1 MTLSMI
7 WFINGFFLAGDDAAP
22 GGGDDRSAA
31 DMCNGAADGVEAEVA
46 GVCKN
51 CTKLGTY
58 LIVEVGSSEILKA
71 KQKLGVTFNFN
82 K

>member
-7 WFINGFFLAGDDAAP
+7 CCINGFFLAGDDAAA

-46 GVCKN
+46 VVCMN
-51 CTKLGTY
+51 CKKLDTY
-58 LIVEVGSSEILKA
+58 L
-71 KQKLGVTFNFN
+71 TH
-82 K
+82 

>member
-1 MTLSMI
+1 MI

-31 DMCNGAADGVEAEVA
+31 DMCNGAGDGVEAEVA

>member
-7 WFINGFFLAGDDAAP
+7 WFINGFFLAGDDAAA

-46 GVCKN
+46 VVCMN
-51 CTKLGTY
+51 CKKLDTY
-58 LIVEVGSSEILKA
+58 L
-71 KQKLGVTFNFN
+71 TH
-82 K
+82 

>member
-46 GVCKN
+46 GVAN
-51 CTKLGTY
+51 VGWLRISDLKL
-58 LIVEVGSSEILKA
+58 S
-71 KQKLGVTFNFN
+71 
-82 K
+82 